1 MRTEAVRTYGAD
13 LRYRY
18 PVCKSD
24 MDKETEQKS
33 RKIRIFVCALVLA
46 AALAGT
52 FLLPAAAEEQSG
64 GVVVGLPA
72 AAEEQNGGAAVQPSE
87 AEYTV
92 AWWSMMYEM
101 PNPEQL
107 PVRVRFQWLKG
118 LE

>member
-1 MRTEAVRTYGAD
+1 M
-13 LRYRY
+13 
-18 PVCKSD
+18 
-24 MDKETEQKS
+24 S
-33 RKIRIFVCALVLA
+33 RKGRIFMCAGVLA

-52 FLLPAAAEEQSG
+52 FLIPAAAEEER
-64 GVVVGLPA
+64 VEP
-72 AAEEQNGGAAVQPSE
+72 AVQPSSEEGRSESSIQPLE

>member
-1 MRTEAVRTYGAD
+1 M
-13 LRYRY
+13 
-18 PVCKSD
+18 
-24 MDKETEQKS
+24 S
-33 RKIRIFVCALVLA
+33 RKIRIFMCALVLA

-64 GVVVGLPA
+64 GAGVQPSE
-72 AAEEQNGGAAVQPSE
+72 AAEEQSGGAAVQLSE

>member
-1 MRTEAVRTYGAD
+1 M
-13 LRYRY
+13 
-18 PVCKSD
+18 
-24 MDKETEQKS
+24 S
-33 RKIRIFVCALVLA
+33 RKGRIFMCAGVLA

-52 FLLPAAAEEQSG
+52 FLIPAAAEEER
-64 GVVVGLPA
+64 VELT
-72 AAEEQNGGAAVQPSE
+72 VQPSSEEERSESSVQPSEEERVEPTVQPSEEERSESSVQPLE

>member
-1 MRTEAVRTYGAD
+1 M
-13 LRYRY
+13 
-18 PVCKSD
+18 
-24 MDKETEQKS
+24 S
-33 RKIRIFVCALVLA
+33 RKIRISVCALVLA

-52 FLLPAAAEEQSG
+52 FLLPAAAEEKR
-64 GVVVGLPA
+64 VGA
-72 AAEEQNGGAAVQPSE
+72 GVQPSE

>member
-13 LRYRY
+13 IRYRY

-24 MDKETEQKS
+24 MEKETEQMS

-87 AEYTV
+87 AE
-92 AWWSMMYEM
+92 
-101 PNPEQL
+101 
-107 PVRVRFQWLKG
+107 
-118 LE
+118 

>member
-1 MRTEAVRTYGAD
+1 M
-13 LRYRY
+13 
-18 PVCKSD
+18 
-24 MDKETEQKS
+24 S
-33 RKIRIFVCALVLA
+33 RKGRIFMCSAVLA

-52 FLLPAAAEEQSG
+52 FLIPAAAEEERVEPTVQPS
-64 GVVVGLPA
+64 
-72 AAEEQNGGAAVQPSE
+72 EEERSESSVQPSEEERVEPAVQPSSEEERSESSIQPLE